1 MCAYN
6 YVFLY
11 VETVSRLKDYVRDFE
26 CVCFVSCSTHLC
38 LRECLLC
45 IIICHCLTSL
55 FCFVVVVVAVVVVV
69 VVGGVLLLLSLLFLL
84 FLTM

>member
-45 IIICHCLTSL
+45 IIICYCLASL
-55 FCFVVVVVAVVVVV
+55 FCFVVVVAVVVVV
-69 VVGGVLLLLSLLFLL
+69 GGGGVLLLLSLLFLW